1 MSVLID
7 QLEARR
13 KAQITERDGIL
24 DTATAESYDAA
35 TQARVGELNTEINDL
50 DARIS
55 EIRSQ
60 EEKESRA
67 AAAAALVLP
76 KGDKPAFGDGVR
88 SEPNPVYRKDNSHE
102 VSYFRDLFN
111 ANNKGLTD
119 QEGAG
124 ARERI
129 IRSQETRALTTTAG
143 AGGQFAPPAWLVD
156 EYIALARAARVTA
169 DLVQHEALP
178 GGVSSIN
185 IPSVASG
192 TAAAVVSTQNT
203 AVQNT
208 DATTSSVSS
217 GITTIAGQ
225 QVVSIQLLRQSAI
238 PFDRII
244 LEDLALDYATKLD
257 VQVING
263 SNSAGQ
269 LKGLITAGTTVTFTT
284 ATPAFSSS
292 TAANSLYNKIM
303 AAQAGVWNNRFL
315 PADAIVMTPTRWAWA
330 AEALDGSQR
339 PLVSLNGPVFN
350 QPGLNGENVAQ
361 GYTGTIAGLPVYVD
375 PNIPGN
381 LGAGTN
387 QDVVMILRR
396 GDHWLYETPVEQSTW
411 EATYANQ
418 NSVLFRVLGF
428 SAFVTR
434 YAASAQVIAGT
445 GTIVPS
451 L

>member
-1 MSVLID
+1 MKLSEILRA
-7 QLEARR
+7 QLDAKAAERNATLKDATPESFTADIEARTTTLTNE
-13 KAQITERDGIL
+13 I
-24 DTATAESYDAA
+24 DA
-35 TQARVGELNTEINDL
+35 L
-50 DARIS
+50 
-55 EIRSQ
+55 
-60 EEKESRA
+60 
-67 AAAAALVLP
+67 
-76 KGDKPAFGDGVR
+76 GVR
-88 SEPNPVYRKDNSHE
+88 IGEVEAQEAREAKAAEVRVAAGVQTSTASVNEPNPVYRKDDLST
-102 VSYFRDLFN
+102 SYFRDLFN
-111 ANNKGLTD
+111 SGTGD
-119 QEGAG
+119 IQ
-124 ARERI
+124 ARNRLV
-129 IRSQETRALTTTAG
+129 SAQETRALSTTAG

-156 EYIALARAARVTA
+156 EYVALARAARVTA
-169 DLVQHEALP
+169 DLVQHESLP

-185 IPSVASG
+185 IPTLATG
-192 TAAAVVSTQNT
+192 TATGVTSTQNS

-217 GITTIAGQ
+217 NITTIAGQ
-225 QVVSIQLLRQSAI
+225 QVVSIQLLRQSAV

-263 SNSAGQ
+263 SNASGQ
-269 LKGLITAGTTVTFTT
+269 LKGLITAGTTVTFTS
-284 ATPAFSSS
+284 ATPKFSDT

-303 AAQAGVWNNRFL
+303 AAQAGVWNSRFL

-330 AEALDGSQR
+330 AEALDTAGR

-350 QPGLNGENVAQ
+350 QPAMNGENVAQ

-387 QDVVMILRR
+387 QDVVFVLRR

-428 SAFVTR
+428 SAFLTR

-445 GTIVPS
+445 GTIVPT

>member
-1 MSVLID
+1 MKLSEILRA
-7 QLEARR
+7 QLTAKRAERDALLKDATPETFTAEVEARSAELTTEVDALITR
-13 KAQITERDGIL
+13 IGEVEASEAREAKAAEVRTITTPVAEKS
-24 DTATAESYDAA
+24 TAS
-35 TQARVGELNTEINDL
+35 VN
-50 DARIS
+50 
-55 EIRSQ
+55 
-60 EEKESRA
+60 
-67 AAAAALVLP
+67 
-76 KGDKPAFGDGVR
+76 
-88 SEPNPVYRKDNSHE
+88 EPNPVYRKDDIST
-102 VSYFRDLFN
+102 SYFRDLFN
-111 ANNKGLTD
+111 SGTGD
-119 QEGAG
+119 TQ
-124 ARERI
+124 ARNRLV
-129 IRSQETRALTTTAG
+129 SAQETRSLSTTAG

-156 EYIALARAARVTA
+156 EYVQLARAARVTA

-185 IPSVASG
+185 IPTLATG
-192 TAAAVVSTQNT
+192 TATAVTATQNS

-217 GITTIAGQ
+217 SITTIAGQ
-225 QVVSIQLLRQSAI
+225 QVVSLQLLRQSAV

-263 SNSAGQ
+263 SNASGQ

-303 AAQAGVWNNRFL
+303 AAQAGVWNSRFL

-330 AEALDGSQR
+330 AEALDGQQR
-339 PLVSLNGPVFN
+339 PLISLNGQVFN

-361 GYTGTIAGLPVYVD
+361 GQVGTIAGLPVFVD

-387 QDVVMILRR
+387 QDVVFILRR

-428 SAFVTR
+428 SAFLTR

-445 GTIVPS
+445 GTIVPT

>member
-1 MSVLID
+1 MKLSEILRA
-7 QLEARR
+7 QLDSKIAERDAILKDATPESFTPEVEARTKTITDEVGALIVR
-13 KAQITERDGIL
+13 REEVLEQEAREAKAAEVRALTTPVAP
-24 DTATAESYDAA
+24 TATVTVTA
-35 TQARVGELNTEINDL
+35 
-50 DARIS
+50 
-55 EIRSQ
+55 
-60 EEKESRA
+60 
-67 AAAAALVLP
+67 
-76 KGDKPAFGDGVR
+76 
-88 SEPNPVYRKDNSHE
+88 EPNPVYRKDNTGT
-102 VSYFRDLFN
+102 SYFRDLFSVQTN
-111 ANNKGLTD
+111 QAEST
-119 QEGAG
+119 E
-124 ARERI
+124 ARGRLAK
-129 IRSQETRALTTTAG
+129 SQETRALSTTAN

-156 EYIALARAARVTA
+156 EYVGLARAARVTA
-169 DLVQHEALP
+169 DLVQHESLP

-185 IPSVASG
+185 IPTLSGG
-192 TAAAVVSTQNT
+192 TATAVTATQNS

-217 GITTIAGQ
+217 NITTIAGQ
-225 QVVSIQLLRQSAI
+225 QVVSIQLLRQSAV

-257 VQVING
+257 LQVING
-263 SNSAGQ
+263 SNSSGQ
-269 LKGLITAGTTVTFTT
+269 LKGLITAGTTVTFTS
-284 ATPAFSSS
+284 ASPAFSTS

-303 AAQAGVWNNRFL
+303 AAQAGVWNTRYL

-330 AEALDGSQR
+330 AEALDSSNR

-350 QPGLNGENVAQ
+350 QPALNGENVAQ

-387 QDVVMILRR
+387 QDVVFVLRR

-428 SAFVTR
+428 SAFLTR

-445 GTIVPS
+445 GTIVPT